1 MDYYDEG
8 LGQVIDIPNLPN
20 RGPRRIPGKMLP
32 QGRGGGG
39 VPGNFRPAPFQ
50 PPGLTG
56 FQGGDAASKGYRQA
70 LGFPVQTFTQAGGE
84 TVLTAEATPQRN
96 LKPVRLVIN
105 ISKLAGATEGINIHS
120 LKIGADEMLPSSDP
134 VPASVFAAD
143 SVETSLVLEGAK
155 VGNTISIEFQPDTG
169 AVLSVAGSSIV
180 VSTVMF
186 CLLEEGAQNMP
197 QLF

>member
-8 LGQVIDIPNLPN
+8 LGQMIQIPSLPSVN
-20 RGPRRIPGKMLP
+20 RQLPG
-32 QGRGGGG
+32 GR
-39 VPGNFRPAPFQ
+39 VPGRMRPGQRPAGINAPTFQ

-56 FQGGDAASKGYRQA
+56 LQGGNAAAKGYRQA

-96 LKPVRLVIN
+96 LKPVRLVVN

-169 AVLSVAGSSIV
+169 AVLAVAGSSIV